1 MRLCAAKATQSG
13 VYSPIIRRF
22 KGVAGSAEA
31 LSSFVDIARVNP
43 VSTDSLSSDAR
54 GRAVPGQ
61 RFVARQPIFD
71 RTQKVYGYELLFRD
85 GLENCFSADPEFA
98 SRSTLDSSLLFGLST
113 LCDGRLAFVN
123 CTREA
128 LLKDLVTLLPP
139 DQTVVEILETVEPGD
154 RVIAAC
160 KRLKAAGY
168 LIALDDFAPNDPRAS
183 LCDYADILK
192 IDFRATRVEERAGLM
207 RRFGSGRK
215 MLAEKLE
222 TPHEFRQA
230 RDMGFALFQG
240 YFFRRPEIMMAREVP
255 ANKLHYMR
263 LMEMVCRTELD
274 MRELEK
280 TIKQETAICYRLLR
294 YLNSPLFGFSLE
306 IKSIRHAMAILGER
320 ELRRWIR
327 LVVAVSGAEQKCSEL
342 VLTALARAR
351 FCELLSPHVKS
362 ESDLFLMGLLSVM
375 DAILEVQMDVVLG
388 QVPVDKD
395 IKAALLGQA
404 GALRPLYQ
412 LMLAQESAEWEQ
424 SKALATVLH
433 VSDEEVTGHWWGALQ
448 WAQEAIG
455 GM

>member
-1 MRLCAAKATQSG
+1 LGLKFRSLRAD
-13 VYSPIIRRF
+13 V
-22 KGVAGSAEA
+22 
-31 LSSFVDIARVNP
+31 ARVDTISANGQTP
-43 VSTDSLSSDAR
+43 RAQSLPL
-54 GRAVPGQ
+54 PGQ

-85 GLENCFSADPEFA
+85 GLENSFSAEPEFA
-98 SRSTLDSSLLFGLST
+98 SRSTLDSTLLFGLNT

-123 CTREA
+123 CTRDA
-128 LLKDLVTLLPP
+128 LLKDLVTLLAP

-183 LCDYADILK
+183 LCEFADILK
-192 IDFRATRVEERAGLM
+192 VDFRATRVEERAGLM
-207 RRFGSGRK
+207 RRFGTGRK

-230 RDMGFALFQG
+230 RDMGFTLFQG

-255 ANKLHYMR
+255 ANKLHYLR
-263 LMEMVCRTELD
+263 LLEMVCRVELD

-306 IKSIRHAMAILGER
+306 ITSIRHAMAILGER

-327 LVVAVSGAEQKCSEL
+327 LVIAVSGAEQKCNEL
-342 VLTALARAR
+342 VLTALGRAR
-351 FCELLSPHVKS
+351 FCELLSPQIKS
-362 ESDLFLMGLLSVM
+362 QCDLFLMGLLSVM
-375 DAILEVQMDVVLG
+375 DAILEVQMDVVLA
-388 QVPVDKD
+388 QVPVDKE

-404 GALRPLYQ
+404 GVLRPIYQ
-412 LMLAQESAEWEQ
+412 LMLAQESAEWAQSSTLAKQLHLTDEQ
-424 SKALATVLH
+424 
-433 VSDEEVTGHWWGALQ
+433 VTEHWWQALQ
-448 WAQEAIG
+448 WAQQAVS